1 MPTPGIHNDIGIAS
15 ADSGLVML
23 DGPDGIAIT
32 LTPDAAHGT
41 GEALIQAAQVAR
53 GQIADGSRSVVEG

>member
-32 LTPDAAHGT
+32 LTPDAAQGT
-41 GEALIQAAQVAR
+41 GEALIHAAQMAR
-53 GQIADGSRSVVEG
+53 RQIADGSRSVVEG